1 MQFVQSSIN
10 GILALRAAALP
21 DFTINSYTV
30 EAAYPRLSARKLRAE
45 ASA

>member
-10 GILALRAAALP
+10 GILALRTAALP
-21 DFTINSYTV
+21 DLKINSHMV
-30 EAAYPRLSARKLRAE
+30 EAVYQRLSARKLRAE